1 MEDRTWTI
9 IDELRISPSQL
20 CKNRSPRHG
29 GYGRHTVA
37 VVVVA
42 VLVMTMAIRPIRA
55 CSGRFTGHT
64 DHRPAIK
71 HFTRT
76 VTRKM
81 TSEDDEDDEEN
92 DGEAKTCPGKI
103 GPDIVFSQVGQ

>member
-9 IDELRISPSQL
+9 IDELRTSPSQS

-29 GYGRHTVA
+29 GYGCHTVA

-42 VLVMTMAIRPIRA
+42 VLVMTMEIRA

-81 TSEDDEDDEEN
+81 MSEDDEEN

-103 GPDIVFSQVGQ
+103 GPDIVFSQVGR